1 MLNLIN
7 RFQML
12 EEVKDFGAAL
22 YSVFLIYVFFLFRV
36 GLIEWMNDTI
46 PLKEFLICNLTE
58 QETKFVSGK

>member
-46 PLKEFLICNLTE
+46 PLKEFLFCNLTE